1 MLNTWVFYRVGKIFS
16 GVSYLMLLSFWWQSQ
31 QVCQWV
37 ASPFGVE
44 GGWARDWELV
54 EAAPSGSAQHFADLP
69 VQQDSRPPSSWW
81 RAQHRT
87 AVRFSLLSQRL
98 ACSLSKSMIV
108 PSRSLPHLAFW
119 TAVSNYGQETL
130 QELHRRVIIL
140 SPRWQFV
147 TLPVVWSA
155 ASHFTYS
162 WRALDTF

>member
-1 MLNTWVFYRVGKIFS
+1 MTTIAGMSMGSIAFWCRRWLNRWLRIGRGKTCPVCTIWFCQVLCRPTGVARLSATLVMISWV
-16 GVSYLMLLSFWWQSQ
+16 
-31 QVCQWV
+31 
-37 ASPFGVE
+37 
-44 GGWARDWELV
+44 
-54 EAAPSGSAQHFADLP
+54 
-69 VQQDSRPPSSWW
+69 
-81 RAQHRT
+81 QHRI
-87 AVRFSLLSQRL
+87 AVCFSLLSQRL

-162 WRALDTF
+162 WHGLDAF

>member
-1 MLNTWVFYRVGKIFS
+1 MTTIAGMSMGSIAFRCRRRLNQWLRIGRGKTCP
-16 GVSYLMLLSFWWQSQ
+16 
-31 QVCQWV
+31 VCTIWFCQALCGPAGV
-37 ASPFGVE
+37 AS
-44 GGWARDWELV
+44 L
-54 EAAPSGSAQHFADLP
+54 SATLIMI
-69 VQQDSRPPSSWW
+69 SWV
-81 RAQHRT
+81 QHRI
-87 AVRFSLLSQRL
+87 AVCFSLLSQRL

-162 WRALDTF
+162 WHGLDAF

>member
-1 MLNTWVFYRVGKIFS
+1 MTTVA
-16 GVSYLMLLSFWWQSQ
+16 GVSTGRIALRCGRRLSWWLRTGGGQTCLLSAIWFCPAFCRPANAARLSTALITIS
-31 QVCQWV
+31 WV
-37 ASPFGVE
+37 Q
-44 GGWARDWELV
+44 RR
-54 EAAPSGSAQHFADLP
+54 AAVH
-69 VQQDSRPPSSWW
+69 
-81 RAQHRT
+81 
-87 AVRFSLLSQRL
+87 FSLLSQRL
-98 ACSLSKSMIV
+98 ACSLSKSMVV

-162 WRALDTF
+162 WHGLDTS